1 LDTARRAAGLG
12 EDVIPHALRHT
23 AATWLMQRW
32 CDMWE
37 AAGYLGMT
45 VETLEEVYGHHHPDH
60 QKGIENALSR
70 SQAVTRNARTQ
81 IELTGTRRDGRR

>member
-1 LDTARRAAGLG
+1 
-12 EDVIPHALRHT
+12 
-23 AATWLMQRW
+23 MQRG

-60 QKGIENALSR
+60 QKRIENALSR